1 MVGQHGGMTPFSTKL
16 CKENQRGN
24 LSVFMQIR
32 SPLFQF
38 PFIIELATFHH
49 KGETDMNNDIIK
61 LLNLEDDCIITAI
74 NFSDRQTK
82 VVSIAKKPVEKYC
95 PLCNYRMHSKGVRIR
110 NVKHQKLLY
119 GYCLELELH
128 CRRYQCINSTCHHME
143 TDVFNFVDKYRR
155 VTNATDFLIIE
166 AFRDHTLTFSAI
178 ARKFKVSPSYVHNV
192 FKRYIHMERLP
203 FGEVLSI
210 DEIYIKDDRNG
221 KYALVIHDFITGE
234 PIDILA
240 SRRQIVTEQYF
251 ASIDISERRKVK
263 YLITDMYK
271 PFINYAAKYFP
282 NAVVAVDSFH
292 VVHWIINEIHK
303 YIRAIT
309 RQYLKRD
316 QEIHTQ
322 RETAAMRE
330 FTMHQSDEVYIL
342 KKYSWLVLTNQD
354 NIDYSQEMKIDSHF
368 RYFMTL
374 YEKEEKLFAL
384 VPELREMRD
393 LKEFYIRFNR
403 SHFDDISQVEAA
415 LFKLITLYRQSEFEM
430 FRSFAALLN
439 ENFQEII
446 NSFVRIEVID
456 ENGEIYEKRLSNGPI
471 ESFNRIPKDMKRNA
485 RGYLDFEHARN
496 RILFATRKNPTI
508 TSPKK

>member
-1 MVGQHGGMTPFSTKL
+1 
-16 CKENQRGN
+16 
-24 LSVFMQIR
+24 
-32 SPLFQF
+32 
-38 PFIIELATFHH
+38 
-49 KGETDMNNDIIK
+49 
-61 LLNLEDDCIITAI
+61 
-74 NFSDRQTK
+74 
-82 VVSIAKKPVEKYC
+82 
-95 PLCNYRMHSKGVRIR
+95 
-110 NVKHQKLLY
+110 
-119 GYCLELELH
+119 
-128 CRRYQCINSTCHHME
+128 ME
-143 TDVFNFVDKYRR
+143 PDVFNFVDKYRR

-166 AFRDHTLTFSAI
+166 AFRDYTLTFSAI

-203 FGEVLSI
+203 LGEVLSI

-234 PIDILA
+234 PIDLLS

-271 PFINYAAKYFP
+271 PFINYAVRYFP

-292 VVHWIINEIHK
+292 VVHWIINEIQK

-316 QEIHTQ
+316 QDLHTQ
-322 RETAAMRE
+322 REAAAMRE
-330 FTMHQSDEVYIL
+330 LTLHQSDEVYIL
-342 KKYSWLVLTNQD
+342 KKYSWLILTNQE
-354 NIDYSQEMKIDSHF
+354 NIDYSQEMKVDPHF

-374 YEKEEKLFAL
+374 YEKEEKLFNLA
-384 VPELREMRD
+384 PELREMRD
-393 LKEFYIRFNR
+393 LKEFYIRFNKA
-403 SHFDDISQVEAA
+403 HFDDIAQVEAA
-415 LFKLITLYRQSEFEM
+415 LLKLITLYRQSEFEM

-439 ENFQEII
+439 DNFQEII
-446 NSFVRIEVID
+446 NSFVRIEIID
-456 ENGEIYEKRLSNGPI
+456 ENGEIHEKRLSNGPI
-471 ESFNRIPKDMKRNA
+471 ESFNRIPKDMKRNS

-496 RILFATRKNPTI
+496 RILFATRKNPAI